1 MKLPTTSRVNA
12 VTFDDFLTL
21 RYPLME
27 KEDII
32 FPILRVLRREG
43 MSLNDKDF
51 LKRYFEEDKLYRKR
65 LKETLRESSLDDLV
79 NSALSACGCEPRRA
93 AGIVRKA
100 VDFGLATRR
109 ARWFPNAKRTLV
121 KLREKGYKLGLIS
134 NTHWRISDNLRKEF
148 KRFFDVITLSYEHGF
163 AKPHPSIFITTL
175 NRLTASANQCLH
187 VGDDPMADIQGAKS
201 LGMLTVFIKRKEVQ
215 TDADIEIRRITE
227 LEALL

>member
-121 KLREKGYKLGLIS
+121 KLREKGYKLGFIS

-148 KRFFDVITLSYEHGF
+148 ERFFDVITLSYEHGF

-201 LGMLTVFIKRKEVQ
+201 IGMLTVFIKRKEVQ

>member
-148 KRFFDVITLSYEHGF
+148 KRFFDAITLSYEHGF

>member
-201 LGMLTVFIKRKEVQ
+201 IGMLTVFIKRKEVQ